1 MTQYYENH
9 KNKSLS
15 PITKT
20 ENDNSFLITMST
32 EEFRESKEDYSNYK
46 EILHS
51 LGSIRYCKAEI
62 LSDCIIGTLRI
73 PQKRPQ
79 REAQFSFCFYLTD
92 NSLLLIEDENNINS
106 WIDKHSEM
114 LYGSE
119 TPDKLLLRI
128 LEQMI
133 DDDVLFLSHIESE
146 TEKMEEKINEGL
158 FKDCFVSI
166 TKHRQKLSEL
176 NAYYEQLT
184 DICELFQSRAGLSL
198 MHEPQEWD
206 RFSRRVGRL
215 QSHVQL
221 LRENMLQIRELY
233 ESKQESNQNK
243 IMGILTIVT
252 TFFLPLTLI
261 TGWYGMN
268 FVNMP
273 ELKWRYGYP
282 AIIIISLCIAIGE
295 IIFFKK
301 KKFF

>member
-1 MTQYYENH
+1 MTQYCENH

-15 PITKT
+15 SITKP
-20 ENDNSFLITMST
+20 EKNSSFLIIMST
-32 EEFRESKEDYSNYK
+32 DEFRESKENYSNNK

-73 PQKRPQ
+73 PQKRPV
-79 REAQFSFCFYLTD
+79 REAQFSFCFYLTEK
-92 NSLLLIEDENNINS
+92 SLLLIEDENKLKP
-106 WIDKHSEM
+106 WIDKRSEM
-114 LYGSE
+114 FYGSSS
-119 TPDKLLLRI
+119 PDKLLLRV

-133 DDDVLFLSHIESE
+133 EDDVLYLSHIESE
-146 TEKMEEKINEGL
+146 TEKMEEKINDGV

-184 DICELFQSRAGLSL
+184 DIGELFQSQVCLSL

-221 LRENMLQIRELY
+221 LRENMIQLRELY

-273 ELKWRYGYP
+273 ELKWRFGYP
-282 AIIIISLCIAIGE
+282 VIILVSVCIAIGE
-295 IIFFKK
+295 FIFFKK